1 MGTTLIIWI
10 LVAVVVAIVATGIY
24 LSYFHRRRLKEY
36 QSLAG
41 MHYSTSNILLL
52 SYNISKKRFRNLIA
66 GKTQFNGMSWR
77 QFSYMFVEY
86 DAIMSAYD
94 KMLNGEILKY
104 TIVSNYADAAQNS
117 ATIDFMAV
125 KRWGRV
131 RRINLL
137 LHNYKA
143 EPEMSAKLSFND
155 FVRVFEQIAVGIVV
169 SDANGYILD
178 INSAAMQIGK
188 IPNKEQFLSAHY
200 NIFNDPNYTGP
211 RNIDDFDNLQ
221 TLSYV
226 NHIDCDKIKHN
237 IFGRRGP
244 SIISTQYYKVMDSD
258 KPYIVMI
265 VSDVSKEKSEDLIFS
280 TLYNEYHTVL
290 DLAPVGFA
298 IYNRD
303 GVLCYINRKCQE
315 IMGISD
321 VDSFIA
327 QKYSMF
333 DSPILPVE
341 FKMETQRTDIA
352 DTFIHVDFNNEIQQY
367 YHSNKTSSSDLH
379 VKCQRV
385 VNIDGVK
392 LSYIISLTDIT
403 SEEKHRREIAELDKD
418 RTNIMK
424 IGGLTAWNLNFITGR
439 REFIYGDASLFPELS
454 DAKRFT
460 SEIHPADAQK
470 ISAVVNSIRSGH
482 LKEARN
488 VVRIK
493 NNPDKDDYAYYE
505 IIMTVM
511 ERAGRV
517 EKMNCVARNITGEAL
532 YRQFLEE
539 IRTRTSLTMKQSDL
553 IQFDFDVNKNKITL
567 YETNSEYDGLN
578 NAPIEELLQITYPD
592 DRPSMEKLVERLKRC
607 EDFEQTVFV
616 RTFSSP
622 RTNRHIRNMQI
633 YFVPLKHD
641 NHGRVEVYTGLAR
654 DNTKW
659 NTMVDSYERANTMLK
674 TFIDHIPGVFYLID
688 IDNEMRFMQANN
700 KFCALYNVVRNDV
713 VGHNYEDFISDND
726 MVQKLRDN
734 DKRAIEFGSY
744 EYNDDTNFGGEHR
757 MWHISKDLLTMQNG
771 HRYLLTNAQEIT
783 QLYRTFDELKEAKA
797 KAERSD
803 LLKSAFLANMSH
815 EIRTPLNAIVGFSEL
830 LTMTDEQDKRELY
843 NHYISSNSDMLLKLI
858 NDILDISKIEA
869 GYINFKNDDFD
880 IAALFDELYSTFEK
894 KVNINVKLELDNPY
908 KICIVNS
915 DRNRIMQIVNN
926 FVSNAVKYTR
936 NGKILFGYVEENGG
950 IKLYVEDTGIGISE
964 ADKQRVF
971 HRFEKLDVFAQG
983 TGLGLSICKSV
994 AEAVGGHVGF
1004 SSVQG
1009 EGSTFWA
1016 WLPIKPKKTQE
1027 SEVRQLEAGPVAA
1040 NNTNGNKILEV
1051 LVAEDNNSNYM
1062 MLAAMLVGHNLHR
1075 AKNGIEAVEMAKNNR
1090 YSIIFMDIKMPV
1102 MDGLEATRS
1111 IREFDTVTPIV
1122 ALTAN
1127 SFDSDRDAALDA
1139 GCTDYMSKPVRIND
1153 LYEMVAKIVK

>member
-1 MGTTLIIWI
+1 MGTTLIVWI
-10 LVAVVVAIVATGIY
+10 LVAVVVAIVATVACI
-24 LSYFHRRRLKEY
+24 SYFQHRRQNEFSRLVD
-36 QSLAG
+36 
-41 MHYSTSNILLL
+41 MHYSTTNILLL
-52 SYNISKKRFRNLIA
+52 SYNIAKKRFKNQIVGR
-66 GKTQFNGMSWR
+66 TQFNGMSWR
-77 QFSYMFVEY
+77 QFSYMFDEY
-86 DAIMSAYD
+86 DSMMSVYD
-94 KMLNGEILKY
+94 KMVNGELEKY
-104 TIVSNYADAAQNS
+104 TIVSNYADAAKNS
-117 ATIDFMAV
+117 ATIDIMAV
-125 KRWGRV
+125 KRFGKV
-131 RRINLL
+131 RQIILL

-143 EPEMSAKLSFND
+143 ASDINIKLSFTD
-155 FVRVFEQIAVGIVV
+155 FVHIFEQISVGIVV
-169 SDANGYILD
+169 SDDKGFILD
-178 INSAAMQIGK
+178 INNAAMQIGK

-211 RNIDDFDNLQ
+211 RKIEDFDDSQMLN
-221 TLSYV
+221 YV
-226 NHIDCDKIKHN
+226 NQIDCDKIEHN
-237 IFGRRGP
+237 IFGRRGL
-244 SIISTQYYKVMDSD
+244 SIISTRYYKITEND
-258 KPYIVMI
+258 KSYIVMI
-265 VSDVSKEKSEDLIFS
+265 VGDVSRDKSQDLIFS

-298 IYNRD
+298 IYNCD
-303 GVLCYINRKCQE
+303 GVLSYINKKCQE

-321 VDSFIA
+321 ADSFIA
-327 QKYSMF
+327 QKYNMF

-352 DTFIHVDFNNEIQQY
+352 DTFIHVDFDSEIQQY
-367 YHSNKTSSSDLH
+367 YHSNKTSSCDLH

-385 VNIDGVK
+385 SNADGIK
-392 LSYIISLTDIT
+392 LSYIISLIDIT

-454 DAKRFT
+454 DAKRFIA
-460 SEIHPADAQK
+460 EIHPADAPK
-470 ISAVVNSIRSGH
+470 ISTVISSIRSGN

-488 VVRIK
+488 VIRIK
-493 NNPDKDDYAYYE
+493 NNIDKDEYAYYE

-567 YETNSEYDGLN
+567 YETDSEYDGLN
-578 NAPIEELLQITYPD
+578 NSPIESLLQITYPD
-592 DRPSMEKLVERLKRC
+592 DRPAMEKLVERLKRC

-622 RTNRHIRNMQI
+622 RTNRHVRNMQI

-659 NTMVDSYERANTMLK
+659 NTMVDSYERANIMLK

-688 IDNEMRFMQANN
+688 VDNEKRFMLANN

-713 VGHNYEDFISDND
+713 VGHNYDEFISDND

-734 DKRAIEFGSY
+734 DNRAIEFGSY
-744 EYNDDTNFGGEHR
+744 EYNDETNFGGEHR

-783 QLYRTFDELKEAKA
+783 QLYMTFDELKEAKA

-880 IAALFDELYSTFEK
+880 LAALFDELYSTFEK

-936 NGKILFGYVEENGG
+936 NGKIRFGYVEEDGG

-1016 WLPIKPKKTQE
+1016 WLPIQPKKTQE
-1027 SEVRQLEAGPVAA
+1027 NEVRQLEAEPVAA
-1040 NNTNGNKILEV
+1040 NKTNDNRVLEV

-1075 AKNGIEAVEMAKNNR
+1075 AKNGIEAVEMAKNNK

-1111 IREFDTVTPIV
+1111 IREFDTITPIV